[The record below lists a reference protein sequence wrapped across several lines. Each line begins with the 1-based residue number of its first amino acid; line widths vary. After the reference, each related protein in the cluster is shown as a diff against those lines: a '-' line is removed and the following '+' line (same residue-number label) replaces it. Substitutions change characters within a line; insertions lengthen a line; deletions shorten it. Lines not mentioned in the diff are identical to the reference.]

1 MPETVSEIEVTVAV
15 PVKDR
20 REQMLRCLDALLAQD
35 HPSYEI
41 LVLDNESGD
50 GTPEACRERAAQSN
64 VPIRVEVV
72 PGTVGHVRNRAGELA
87 RGRFIAFTD
96 SDCLPAPEWLS
107 HGVAAFAADPQVG
120 IVCGCTLPEEE
131 IVRSWPA
138 TIEVREFT
146 KRFESCNLLFR
157 TDALRGSDGFDET
170 VGHYWEDTA
179 AGFAVLRNGW
189 RAAFARD
196 AVVYHDVTYPGFH
209 WQIRR
214 AQKNA
219 HLGPVLRNYP
229 EVRRELLYG
238 RIFLN
243 QRNAEFVAFATGIA
257 LARRRWWTLLLCLP
271 YLRSRE
277 FGRHPPKNFV
287 MAMLYDGSVVIGLLR
302 ASWRARRLV
311 I

>member
-1 MPETVSEIEVTVAV
+1 VSAPASQIEVTVAV

-20 REQMLRCLDALLAQD
+20 RDQMLRCLDALLAQD
-35 HPSYEI
+35 HPSFEV
-41 LVLDNESGD
+41 LVLDNESSD
-50 GTPEACRERAAQSN
+50 GTPEACIEHASGSEIP
-64 VPIRVEVV
+64 VRVEVV
-72 PGTVGHVRNRAGELA
+72 PGTVGHVRNRAAELA

-96 SDCLPAPEWLS
+96 SDCLPAPSWLS
-107 HGVAAFAADPQVG
+107 QGVAPFADERVG

-131 IVRSWPA
+131 IVKSWPA

-157 TDALRGSDGFDET
+157 IDAFRESAGFDEE

-179 AGFAVLRNGW
+179 AGFAVLREGW
-189 RAAFARD
+189 QAAFAPE
-196 AVVYHDVTYPGFH
+196 AIVYHDVTYPGFA
-209 WQIRR
+209 WQLKR

-219 HLGPVLRNYP
+219 HLGPVLRTYP
-229 EVRRELLYG
+229 ELRRELLFG
-238 RIFLN
+238 RLFLN
-243 QRNAEFVAFATGIA
+243 QRNAEFVAFATGVA
-257 LARRRWWTLLLCLP
+257 LAPRSRWSLLLCLP

-277 FGRHPPKNFV
+277 FGRHPPKNFL
-287 MAMLYDGSVVIGLLR
+287 MALLYDGSVVVGLLR